1 MDIIDNGQGGLLK
14 KRQILC
20 VIPINF
26 ALKPIDNRAKYSVED
41 LDGSIEYGFGRIRIR
56 NTAFLQYIYLVLT
69 KVNLGMFYLVT
80 SNK

>member
-1 MDIIDNGQGGLLK
+1 M
-14 KRQILC
+14 
-20 VIPINF
+20 IPINF
-26 ALKPIDNRAKYSVED
+26 ALQPIDSRAKYSVEDPD